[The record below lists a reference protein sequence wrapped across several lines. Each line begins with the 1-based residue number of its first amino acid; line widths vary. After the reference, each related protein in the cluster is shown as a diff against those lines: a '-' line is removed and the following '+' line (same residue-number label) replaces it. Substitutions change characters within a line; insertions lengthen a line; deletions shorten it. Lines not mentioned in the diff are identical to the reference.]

1 MSVRAGQGLG
11 LLLLAAVTVGLCF
24 LALTKET
31 AADSDL
37 VRDNPSVTTS
47 ETPTATDEP
56 SPSAEPASDAEVK
69 VPKVRDQRLAD
80 FTKGDDLPDG
90 SVTYDSPSSAL
101 GMRVTTKG
109 LTHGAVTAG
118 EADGLGLVETELESD
133 VRSLGFRVRFPQ
145 DNSGT
150 AVLAAWESSYVAA
163 LAEGASTLPGG
174 LRFVAIPG
182 TWTLSL
188 VSPGGEDL
196 LAEGTFDRATGPF
209 EFELVREGDRLFVVD
224 PSGTVTTATKAGA
237 DQLIGPFASW
247 GLSESG
253 PGLAPATIE
262 SVWAG

>member
-1 MSVRAGQGLG
+1 MRAGQGLG
-11 LLLLAAVTVGLCF
+11 LLLLAAITVGLCF

-37 VRDNPSVTTS
+37 VRDDPSVTPS
-47 ETPTATDEP
+47 ETPTSTDDP

-118 EADGLGLVETELESD
+118 EADGLGLVETELESA
-133 VRSLGFRVRFPQ
+133 VRSLGFRVRFPE
-145 DNSGT
+145 DESGS

-163 LAEGASTLPGG
+163 LEAGAPTLPSGIR
-174 LRFVAIPG
+174 LVALPSA
-182 TWTLSL
+182 WTLSF
-188 VSPGGEDL
+188 VSQGVEAV
-196 LAEGTFDRATGPF
+196 LAEAAFDRAPGAL
-209 EFELVREGDRLFVVD
+209 EFRLVRDGDDLFVID
-224 PSGTVTTATKAGA
+224 PSGLVTMATKAGA
-237 DQLIGPFASW
+237 DALIGPFASW

-253 PGLAPATIE
+253 PGLAPATIK